1 MDHTRIGRRYIAT
14 AFIFLAMGAALALV
28 MRLQLAGPERRLI
41 GPDLYNQIFTMHGA
55 NILFLFAASVMEAMA
70 VYLVPLMISTRN
82 IAFPAAVR
90 ILLLDLSCRWRAS
103 LGAFAVDRG
112 PDVG

>member
-1 MDHTRIGRRYIAT
+1 
-14 AFIFLAMGAALALV
+14 
-28 MRLQLAGPERRLI
+28 
-41 GPDLYNQIFTMHGA
+41 MHGT
-55 NILFLFAASVMEAMA
+55 NIMFLFAVSVMEAMA